1 MSDSAGEGKREG
13 LVGRAWL
20 GCWVAAFAVTAVLFW
35 LPWGDWL
42 ELVDGAQVAETM
54 ATLFVKGCMLVMWPL
69 NWLASTVGYAM
80 TGAVGVGL
88 MTLGLWKLRDNDNG
102 WKANTMCLSIFY
114 GVVAV
119 VYGISGIHVQAAER
133 ALDFARAPTPN
144 GIFKVLDGLSPTQVQ
159 AIRKGLDAGAS
170 RKLLFEQVTQT
181 AGVDGPYKNTFF
193 YTPSFY
199 QSMFGNSFMAL
210 FYGEDLG
217 IKSGLVCEKI
227 RQNYLKSAVTD
238 RYQLSINGVV
248 VSASSGSCRSLF
260 LNKVVLSYRG
270 AFAAP

>member
-1 MSDSAGEGKREG
+1 
-13 LVGRAWL
+13 
-20 GCWVAAFAVTAVLFW
+20 
-35 LPWGDWL
+35 
-42 ELVDGAQVAETM
+42 
-54 ATLFVKGCMLVMWPL
+54 
-69 NWLASTVGYAM
+69 
-80 TGAVGVGL
+80 
-88 MTLGLWKLRDNDNG
+88 
-102 WKANTMCLSIFY
+102 MCLSIFY
-114 GVVAV
+114 GLVAV

-133 ALDFARAPTPN
+133 ALDFAKAPTPS
-144 GIFKVLDGLSPTQVQ
+144 GVFKVIDRMTPTQVQ
-159 AIRKGLDAGAS
+159 AIRKGLAAGAS

-193 YTPSFY
+193 YTPGFY
-199 QSMFGNSFMAL
+199 QSMFGNSFMTL

-238 RYQLSINGVV
+238 RYQLSVNGVV